1 MKIENKRLNERI
13 LNFNESV
20 KRRNEV
26 AEYYFEHGIQKT
38 MKHFNLTKQGVYS
51 DVRAY
56 KKFMGAYNLVS
67 NINNR
72 KDFLNIN
79 AKEIA
84 PLFNNPRVGEYFNR
98 EGKLGDMDLLDN
110 TEARYKIHGVKSY
123 GQYREFISKHMDII
137 EEKKTNE

>member
-38 MKHFNLTKQGVYS
+38 MEHFELTKQGVYS

-56 KKFMGAYNLVS
+56 KKFMGAYNLIS
-67 NINNR
+67 NVKSR
-72 KDFLNIN
+72 KDFLDIK
-79 AKEIA
+79 AKEIS
-84 PLFNNPRVGEYFNR
+84 PLFNNPRVGNYFNR
-98 EGKLGDMDLLDN
+98 DCKIKEMDLLDN
-110 TEARYKIHGVKSY
+110 VEANYRIHGVKSLA
-123 GQYREFISKHMDII
+123 QFREFVKKYLDMI
-137 EEKKTNE
+137 EENDNNE